1 MIVDYQKVSVG
12 YDGINILN
20 GINFQAEKGDFIFLT
35 GKVGSGKTSFLRTL
49 YGMLSVTGDQ
59 TYVLDYDM
67 QSIKRKKL
75 PELRRRL
82 GIIFQDF
89 QLLPDRTVYANLEFV
104 LKATGW
110 KKSDIPA
117 HITEVLTQVGLN
129 EKEEKYPHELSGGEQ
144 QRVAIARAIL
154 NTPELIIADEPTGN
168 LDIETSKAILEILFR
183 LSQSGT
189 TVIMSTHN
197 LNLIPLVNARVFN
210 FEDKTMTEI
219 SNSTPKSSGEDMVEA
234 HEDIESTDNDNQIN
248 N

>member
-49 YGMLSVTGDQ
+49 YGMLSVTGDR

-129 EKEEKYPHELSGGEQ
+129 EKEEKYSHELSGGEQ

-219 SNSTPKSSGEDMVEA
+219 SSSTSESSGEDMAEA
-234 HEDIESTDNDNQIN
+234 HEDIESTNYDD
-248 N
+248 

>member
-1 MIVDYQKVSVG
+1 MIVDYQKASVG

-20 GINFQAEKGDFIFLT
+20 DINFQAEKGDFIFLT

-49 YGMLSVTGDQ
+49 YGMLPVTGDR

-129 EKEEKYPHELSGGEQ
+129 GKEEKYPHELSGGEQ

-183 LSQSGT
+183 LTQSGT

-197 LNLIPLVNARVFN
+197 LNLIHLVNARVFN
-210 FEDKTMTEI
+210 FEDKTMTEV
-219 SNSTPKSSGEDMVEA
+219 SNSTSESSGEDMAES
-234 HEDIESTDNDNQIN
+234 HEEIESTNNDD
-248 N
+248 